1 MQQMLQP
8 GQGGDRLAGQ
18 AGQLQPVVGVGV
30 GRNRVIHGVIG
41 DPVRLQ
47 AHRLG
52 ALERDGRGGQA
63 EGDPGDGGVHTGL
76 EGGQPYPH
84 PEQHIHGRPA
94 HLEPLQDQDQRQQPA
109 GGQQRQDIDAAGVED
124 GDDQDGPDV
133 VDDGQGEQE
142 RLERCRQPTADQG
155 QHAKGE
161 GDVGGHRDP
170 PAPGRLPAG
179 VDGQVQ
185 QGGHRHPAQCGDGG

>member
-1 MQQMLQP
+1 MLGP
-8 GQGGDRLAGQ
+8 GQGRDGLAGQ
-18 AGQLQPVVGVGV
+18 AGQMQPLGGVGV
-30 GRNRVIHGVIG
+30 GRDRVVHGVVG

-52 ALERDGRGGQA
+52 TLEGDGGGGQA
-63 EGDPGDGGVHTGL
+63 EGDPGDGGMHPGL
-76 EGGQPYPH
+76 EGGQPHPH
-84 PEQHIHGRPA
+84 PEQHIQHRPT
-94 HLEPLQDQDQRQQPA
+94 HVQPLQDQDQRQQPA
-109 GGQQRQDIDAAGVED
+109 GGQQRHDVDAARVEH

-133 VDDGQGEQE
+133 IHDGQRQQE
-142 RLERCRQPTADQG
+142 GLERRRQPTADQG
-155 QHAKGE
+155 QHPQGE

-185 QGGHRHPAQCGDGG
+185 QGGHRHPAEGGDRG